1 MTAAVAA
8 DAPPASKMRW
18 DAIDW
23 RAVHNEVRRLQVRIA
38 KAVGTVVTAYPT
50 SGSPLGDLCKC
61 LSRMTGNCHVRF

>member
-1 MTAAVAA
+1 MTVAA
-8 DAPPASKMRW
+8 ATDAPPALKVRW

-38 KAVGTVVTAYPT
+38 KAVGTVSTGFPT
-50 SGSPLGDLCKC
+50 PWSPLGDLRKC